1 MVVAYIYSLSA
12 EQLAHIVLSCF
23 VTFGSGIFF
32 MGALLMYMHVQ
43 DKKDESA
50 EKKEHTIIYGVKETA
65 VTIQHQDLNKDD
77 EEFLRHVRAL
87 SNPSLTE
94 SECLEILDNFGAFLK
109 LHEHQNYQDVRLV
122 RKAIWAFGHLDSAIQ
137 WLQVAQAFWILH
149 PWEEMIPYI
158 VWERENASAT
168 SDTEIAEG
176 TETTLDETTQTTAE
190 ADAAPSPVPA

>member
-1 MVVAYIYSLSA
+1 MASVLSIQYLYSLPA
-12 EQLAHIVLSCF
+12 EQLAHIVLSCL

-32 MGALLMYMHVQ
+32 LGALLMYMHVQ
-43 DKKDESA
+43 DKKEERA

-109 LHEHQNYQDVRLV
+109 LHEHPNARDIRLA
-122 RKAIWAFGHLDSAIQ
+122 RKAIWTIGYLESAIQ

-149 PWEEMIPYI
+149 PWEVMIPYI
-158 VWERENASAT
+158 VLEHEEASVDNEEA
-168 SDTEIAEG
+168 AET
-176 TETTLDETTQTTAE
+176 TETTETAAE
-190 ADAAPSPVPA
+190 AAAAPSPVPA